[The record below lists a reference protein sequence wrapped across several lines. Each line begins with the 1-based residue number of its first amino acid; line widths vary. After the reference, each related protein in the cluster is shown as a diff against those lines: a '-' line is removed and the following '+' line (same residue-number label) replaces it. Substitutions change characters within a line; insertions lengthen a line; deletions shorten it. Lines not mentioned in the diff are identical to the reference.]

1 MTLQRMRK
9 IWKPY
14 NKNME
19 TLQQLSTTVCCG
31 GSMFAYKQPK
41 YANKYWHIY
50 QANTQI
56 RFISMYLE
64 VS

>member
-1 MTLQRMRK
+1 MTLQKMRK

-14 NKNME
+14 NKNLE

-41 YANKYWHIY
+41 YANKNNGIFTK
-50 QANTQI
+50 QTL
-56 RFISMYLE
+56 RSGLS
-64 VS
+64 VCT